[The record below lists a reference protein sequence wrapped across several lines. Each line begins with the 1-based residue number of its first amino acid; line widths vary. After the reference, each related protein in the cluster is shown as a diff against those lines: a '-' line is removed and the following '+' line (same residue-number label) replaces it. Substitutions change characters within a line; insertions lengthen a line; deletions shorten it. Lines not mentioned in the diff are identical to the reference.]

1 MESTPCVGNT
11 ALVINLL
18 GQCKLKQRHGHN
30 FSVLLNADDSSHGR
44 HRLRGTQRQFLEN
57 VCSEDELRARIFGAF
72 VVKFLACLSPP
83 PQNGII
89 AHFKKKKKEKKVT

>member
-72 VVKFLACLSPP
+72 VVKFGKRYAY
-83 PQNGII
+83 
-89 AHFKKKKKEKKVT
+89 EKNNNLETRRISEL